1 MTRVSVAEARKDL
14 AGIINRASYA
24 HERTVITRHETD
36 VAAVISID
44 ELRLLD
50 ALIEK
55 WEDEEDIRD
64 ANEALLEAREDRV
77 PWEDIKR
84 EFGL

>member
-64 ANEALLEAREDRV
+64 ANEALLEAREETISWD
-77 PWEDIKR
+77 DIKR
-84 EFGL
+84 DLDL